1 MTMMPRNP
9 VIPLALGIILLL
21 VMNNVGISLAQDGLS
36 IAKTVLPNNSFNL
49 TAPIYQASSGKFLAA
64 KDLSTSPFKVSEE
77 SFFEEAVMNNIG
89 NVTNNMTFI
98 NSYLTP
104 ALVQAKGKGVIE
116 MKDGGGAGQSI
127 DWISSDLGT
136 INSTGFYFYG
146 MIHFSNATSE
156 KMSYLNNTMGVYV
169 ETPEIKRTI
178 WLVK

>member
-1 MTMMPRNP
+1 MILIHLNP
-9 VIPLALGIILLL
+9 LTPLALGIILLF
-21 VMNNVGISLAQDGLS
+21 VMNNGSISLAQVGLT
-36 IAKTVLPNNSFNL
+36 IGNTVMPNNSFNL
-49 TAPIYQASSGKFLAA
+49 TGPIYQATSGKFLAA

-77 SFFEEAVMNNIG
+77 SFFEDAVMQNRG

-104 ALVQAKGKGVIE
+104 GLVQAKGEGVIE
-116 MKDGGGAGQSI
+116 MKDGGVGQSI
-127 DWISSDLGT
+127 DWISSDMGT

-146 MIHFSNATSE
+146 IIHFNNSTSE
-156 KMSYLNNTMGVYV
+156 KFSDLNNTIGVYV